1 MGFRKP
7 ALTDEFEVYS
17 LSDPCVEASDEDKYL
32 QTLDKF
38 YLSLKGD
45 DAAVFILSPPSTSQ
59 RAKALAMSG
68 ASKPTVGDAY
78 ASCEYLVRACWKD
91 VSNFMIGDEPLKL
104 EFEGGL
110 VKKEIIDKIQDTNL
124 IFELAAYA
132 RQIGHLPF
140 FRQKVG

>member
-7 ALTDEFEVYS
+7 ALTDEFKVYS

-38 YLSLKGD
+38 YLIFKGD
-45 DAAVFILSPPSTSQ
+45 DAAVFTLSPPSTSQ
-59 RAKALAMSG
+59 RAKAMAMSG
-68 ASKPTVGDAY
+68 TGKPTMGDAY

-91 VSNFMIGDEPLKL
+91 VSNFIIGDDLLKL
-104 EFEGGL
+104 EFENGL
-110 VKKEIIDKIQDTNL
+110 VKEEIIDKIQDTNL
-124 IFELAAYA
+124 IFELATYA